1 MRLRNVKNKE
11 EIMSH
16 SKILVPDPKICFGRW
31 HQLFG
36 NNREIR
42 VEIGMGK
49 GQFIVEMAKRYPEIN
64 FIGIEKYDSVIVR
77 ALEKVDEL
85 PNLRLI
91 RMNALEIDEVFQKEI
106 SIIYLNFSDPWP
118 KKRHHERRL
127 TSPIFLKKYD
137 SIFEDNPCIIQKTD
151 NLSLFEYSLLSLS
164 QYGYIFRDLS
174 FNLYKREDLA
184 WNVPTEYEMRF
195 HAAGFPIY
203 YVVAEK
209 EHSTSLKNEN

>member
-16 SKILVPDPKICFGRW
+16 SKILVPDPKIYFGRW
-31 HQLFG
+31 HELFG

-127 TSPIFLKKYD
+127 TSQTFLKKYD
-137 SIFEDNPCIIQKTD
+137 SIFEDTPCIVQKTD

>member
-16 SKILVPDPKICFGRW
+16 SKILVLDPKIYFGRW

-127 TSPIFLKKYD
+127 TSQTFLKKYD

-164 QYGYIFRDLS
+164 QYGYIFKDLS

>member
-16 SKILVPDPKICFGRW
+16 SKILVSDPKIYFGRW
-31 HQLFG
+31 HELFG

-106 SIIYLNFSDPWP
+106 STIYLNFSDPWP

-127 TSPIFLKKYD
+127 TSQTFLKKYD

-164 QYGYIFRDLS
+164 QYGYIFKDLS
-174 FNLYKREDLA
+174 FDLYKREDLA

-203 YVVAEK
+203 YVVAGK

>member
-16 SKILVPDPKICFGRW
+16 SKILVLDPKIYFGRW

-127 TSPIFLKKYD
+127 TSQTFLKKYD

-164 QYGYIFRDLS
+164 QYGYIFKDLS
-174 FNLYKREDLA
+174 FDLYKREDLA

>member
-16 SKILVPDPKICFGRW
+16 SKILVSDPKIYFGRW
-31 HQLFG
+31 HELFG

-106 SIIYLNFSDPWP
+106 STIYLNFSDPWP

-127 TSPIFLKKYD
+127 TSQTFLKKYD

-164 QYGYIFRDLS
+164 QYGYIFKDLS
-174 FNLYKREDLA
+174 FDLYKREDLA

>member
-16 SKILVPDPKICFGRW
+16 SKILVLDPKIYFGRW

-106 SIIYLNFSDPWP
+106 STIYLNFSDPWP

-127 TSPIFLKKYD
+127 TSQTFLKKYD